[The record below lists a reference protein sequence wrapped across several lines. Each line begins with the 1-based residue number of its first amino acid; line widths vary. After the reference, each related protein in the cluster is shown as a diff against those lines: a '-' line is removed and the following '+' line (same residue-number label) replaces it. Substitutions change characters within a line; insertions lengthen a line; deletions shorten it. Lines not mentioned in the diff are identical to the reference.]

1 MSVQLQ
7 ILIIED
13 SPEDTELIA
22 RCLNSAGCAVKPCRV
37 DNAEDMLQ
45 ALARQSWDIILADHY
60 LPGFSC
66 TEALPLVR
74 ASYPDLPFVIVSG
87 HIGEENAAQAMRA
100 GANDYVMKDNLCR
113 LVPIVERELRESR
126 DKIRRRQEEDAFR
139 KEREFFFVTLASI
152 GDGIISTD
160 LAGRV
165 VFMNRVAEE
174 LTGWPFIDARGQ
186 RLQQVWSLIDK
197 ESGEEII
204 DFLSAVILTGETMGL
219 KPNSIIRARD
229 GRHHDLSA
237 SIAPIMDGQDQIIGV
252 VATFRDITRIKQAEE
267 AISCARDAAENANR
281 TKNRFIA
288 NISHE
293 IRTPLNG
300 ILGMT
305 ELTLDTYLDEE
316 QRDNLLM
323 IRSCSISLMKIVDDI
338 LDFSKIEA
346 GKMLI
351 DQNTFSLSNLIGN
364 LVRVMRIQSEERG
377 LSLQYHIDPGV
388 PDWLLG
394 DPKRLQQVLTNLIA
408 NGLKFADS
416 GGVKVRVSLGG
427 EQTTDSINLLFAVE
441 DSGIGIEPKDLE
453 RLFIGFS
460 QLDGSTTRKYGGTG
474 LGLAISRELV
484 KLMGGDIWVSSR
496 PGVGSTFYFNLPFAR
511 GESLAQTKA
520 ALTLADEEL
529 PHLNI
534 LMVDDDRVSL
544 MVTRRMLV
552 NHGHNVDLAING
564 QEALDILEKQHYDLI
579 LMDMQMPVI
588 DGMETTRRIRE
599 LEKPQGLHMPIV
611 ALTAHALREDRE
623 SYLSAGLDFYLSK
636 PFSQEELLKVL
647 QRACGDSPGHL
658 AAPVK
663 ENQPSLQALDWGS
676 LLERVNGDEAFV
688 HETMGI
694 FLSDSAQKLENIRNC
709 IKIGDKVGLE
719 KLAHTVK
726 GAASYLSAEQ
736 IKSLAFKLELAAR
749 KGDFSRAS
757 PIFAELVNAF
767 DTLQDKYQ
775 AWHAQA
781 QG

>member
-1 MSVQLQ
+1 MSTPLEMLV
-7 ILIIED
+7 IED
-13 SPEDTELIA
+13 SPEDSELMI
-22 RCLNSAGCAVKPCRV
+22 RNLTSAGWSVNSLRV
-37 DNAEDMLQ
+37 DNAEDLFHQ
-45 ALARQSWDIILADHY
+45 LDQRDWDIILADHY

-66 TEALPLVR
+66 TEALGLVR
-74 ASYPDLPFVIVSG
+74 ESNPDLPFIIVSG
-87 HIGEENAAQAMRA
+87 RIGEENAVQAMRA
-100 GANDYVMKDNLCR
+100 GANDYVMKDNLNR
-113 LVPIVERELRESR
+113 LVAVVERELRESR
-126 DKIRRRQEEDAFR
+126 EKTRRRQEEEEFH
-139 KEREFFFVTLASI
+139 KEREFFYVTLASI
-152 GDGIISTD
+152 GDGIITTD
-160 LAGRV
+160 LSGRIK
-165 VFMNRVAEE
+165 FMNRVAEE
-174 LTGWPFIDARGQ
+174 LTGWPFMDAHGQ
-186 RLQQVWSLIDK
+186 RLQQVWSLVDK
-197 ESGEEII
+197 ENGEEII

-237 SIAPIMDGQDQIIGV
+237 SIAPIMDQQDEIIGV

-305 ELTLDTYLDEE
+305 ELTLDTHLDEE

-351 DQNTFSLSNLIGN
+351 DQNTFSLSNLINN
-364 LVRVMRIQSEERG
+364 LIRVMRIQSEERG
-377 LSLQYHIDPGV
+377 LFLNYHIDPEV
-388 PDWLLG
+388 PDWLQG
-394 DPKRLQQVLTNLIA
+394 DSKRLQQILTNLIA
-408 NGLKFADS
+408 NGLKFTDS
-416 GGVKVRVSLGG
+416 GGVKLRVSLGG
-427 EQTTDSINLLFAVE
+427 EQTGTRANLLFAVE

-453 RLFIGFS
+453 KLFIGFN

-484 KLMGGDIWVSSR
+484 KLMRGDIWVASEA
-496 PGVGSTFYFNLPFAR
+496 GVGSTFYFSLPFTR
-511 GESLAQTKA
+511 GESLVQSRPAIPA
-520 ALTLADEEL
+520 ESEALPL
-529 PHLNI
+529 LNI

-552 NHGHNVDLAING
+552 NHGHNVDVATNG
-564 QEALDILEKQHYDLI
+564 QEALDILQNQHYDLI

-588 DGMETTRRIRE
+588 DGEETTRRIRGQ
-599 LEKPQGLHMPIV
+599 EKAKGIHTPIV
-611 ALTAHALREDRE
+611 ALTAHALRGDRE
-623 SYLSAGLDFYLSK
+623 KYLSAGLDFYLSK

-647 QRACGDSPGHL
+647 NRACGDSHPSPQPAL
-658 AAPVK
+658 
-663 ENQPSLQALDWGS
+663 ENAESLQPVDMGT
-676 LLERVNGDEAFV
+676 LLERVNGDAAFV

-694 FLSDSAQKLENIRNC
+694 FLSDSTQKLENMRNC
-709 IKIGDKVGLE
+709 IKIGDHVGLE

-736 IKSLAFKLELAAR
+736 IKNLAFKLELAAR
-749 KGDFSRAS
+749 KADFSRAS
-757 PIFAELVNAF
+757 PIFKDLVTAF
-767 DTLQDKYQ
+767 DTLKDNYQ
-775 AWHAQA
+775 TWYTHAQR
-781 QG
+781 